1 MNASQDPIVDEL
13 STVLGNKDLMKAKGL
28 LGLYEQ
34 SSPGTRQWAL
44 HQVRAAVPTMALPIL
59 AYLVAKFPTELSGP
73 FHAGIALEQ
82 SLACADDDLLQA
94 LGLETHE
101 EKLIT
106 LSYLKS
112 TPERTR
118 VARLVDLLKTGDDL
132 GAKLA
137 IIESLGDMRD
147 AAASASLAPFLIQS
161 QPVLREAAMRA
172 LCRQGTFSALEAL
185 VGAMG
190 RDRRSDRTI
199 RKNLNDILAGHG
211 PEQLSQLLQS
221 HHAGLRVRAKD
232 RLREMGSAVVP
243 LLIRNLQLDHI
254 DCQIHTLNLLG
265 EIGDKAAL
273 APIRT
278 FLFKAPEDANVRFAA
293 YEALAMLP
301 FQREPFAL
309 AAGLEDGDE
318 SVRIAALKAINHHLD
333 DRLVEGVRHI
343 LDARD
348 KTAFFAMGAI
358 IDQECDALFLKLMDH
373 PFFERF
379 ALSYLATKAHPDVL
393 VALRKVLINNGHEAF
408 LEKIKPQ
415 RGGKPTGHVVFAV
428 DDSQLICRIYRK
440 LLHEGGHE
448 IHTFTRPQAAIE
460 AYAEHL
466 PHLIFVDL
474 NMPEMSGIEMT
485 RILRQDH
492 NSTVPIVMVTTQNDQ
507 EDRQAAGQAGVTRY
521 LNKPFTRAELEAAIG
536 ELIE

>member
-1 MNASQDPIVDEL
+1 MNASHDPIVDEL
-13 STVLGNKDLMKAKGL
+13 NTVLGNKDLMKAKGL

-44 HQVRAAVPTMALPIL
+44 HQVRAAPPSMALPLL
-59 AYLVAKFPTELSGP
+59 AFLVAKFPTELSGP

-82 SLACADDDLLQA
+82 ALACPDEALLQA
-94 LGLETHE
+94 LGLQTHE
-101 EKLIT
+101 EKLIS

-112 TPERTR
+112 TPERPR
-118 VARLVDLLKTGDDL
+118 VARLTDLLHAGDDL

-147 AAASASLAPFLIQS
+147 AAASSGLAPLLLQS

-172 LCRQGTFSALEAL
+172 LCNQGTFSAMEAM

-199 RKNLNDILAGHG
+199 TKNLNDMLAGHS

-221 HHAGLRVRAKD
+221 HHAGLRVPAKD
-232 RLREMGSAVVP
+232 RLRELGSAVVP
-243 LLIRNLQLDHI
+243 LLIRNLQLDHV

-265 EIGDKAAL
+265 EIGDMAAL

-309 AAGLEDGDE
+309 AAGLEDADE

-348 KTAFFAMGAI
+348 KTAFFTMGAL
-358 IDQECDALFLKLMDH
+358 IDQECEALFLQLMDH

-393 VALRKVLINNGHEAF
+393 AALRKVLLTNGKQDF
-408 LEKIKPQ
+408 LDRIKPQ
-415 RGGKPTGHVVFAV
+415 RGGKPTGHVLFAV

-440 LLHEGGHE
+440 LLHECGHE
-448 IHTFTRPQAAIE
+448 IHTFTRAQAAID
-460 AYAEHL
+460 AYGEHL

-474 NMPEMSGIEMT
+474 NMPEMNGIEMT

-492 NSTVPIVMVTTQNDQ
+492 QSTVPIVMVTTQNDQ
-507 EDRQAAGQAGVTRY
+507 EDREAAGHAGVTRY
-521 LNKPFTRAELEAAIG
+521 LNKPFTRVELETAIT
-536 ELIE
+536 ELVE